1 MNFFKEIRMKVF
13 IQIYYI
19 LRMVTRVNNKRILF
33 EAYWGK
39 SVSCNPKA
47 MMDYMIENGYDDYEF
62 IVVYNGEDKI
72 SSDKIKYVNIRSIN
86 YLYYLC
92 TSKYWVANTHIM
104 GELKPK
110 KNQVYMQTWHAAG
123 AFKKF
128 GLDII
133 QSKDDRD
140 WEKLAWRKEASN
152 WDYLLCSSQEVK
164 DIYSSAFGVDKDIV
178 YPIGIPRNDCFYDSE
193 KISSIKEDINLK
205 IGNKDNK
212 KIILY
217 APTFRD
223 NREFKLM
230 FDFEKLYE
238 KIGSEYVILL
248 KLHPNIMDDLINIDE
263 KYSNFVFNFS
273 SYGEMQELLLA
284 ADLLITDYSSVIFD
298 FSLTGNPIV
307 LYSYDL
313 DEYKNEIRGFYY
325 EYEGFVPGPIVKTEN
340 ELIKEIMNYE
350 DLKVRNSKRVK
361 EFAKKFNQREEKTSS
376 QLAVEL
382 LLSSS
387 K

>member
-1 MNFFKEIRMKVF
+1 MKFFKEIRMKVF

-19 LRMVTRVNNKRILF
+19 LRIFTKVNNKRILF

-39 SVSCNPKA
+39 SISCNPKA
-47 MMDYMIENGYDDYEF
+47 MMDYMIENGYNDYQF
-62 IVVYNGEDKI
+62 IVVYNGKDKI
-72 SSDKIKYVNIRSIN
+72 SNNRVKYVNIRSID

-92 TSKYWVANTHIM
+92 TSKYWVVNSHIM

-133 QSKDDRD
+133 ESEDDRD
-140 WEKLAWRKEASN
+140 HEKLAWRKEAQN
-152 WDYLLCSSQEVK
+152 WDYLLCSSEEVRE
-164 DIYSSAFGVDKDIV
+164 IYSNAFGVSEDII
-178 YPIGIPRNDCFYDSE
+178 YPIGIPRNDCFYDKE
-193 KISSIKEDINLK
+193 KILELKKYINSQ
-205 IGNKDNK
+205 IGNNLGK
-212 KIILY
+212 KIVLY

-230 FDFEKLYE
+230 FDFDKLYKE
-238 KIGSEYVILL
+238 LGDEYVILL
-248 KLHPNIMDDLINIDE
+248 KLHHNIMDDAINIDE

-273 SYGEMQELLLA
+273 HYGEMQELLLA

-298 FSLTGNPIV
+298 FALTGNPII

-325 EYEGFVPGPIVKTEN
+325 EYESFVPGPIVKTEN
-340 ELIKEIMNYE
+340 QLIKEIKNYDE
-350 DLKVRNSKRVK
+350 LKSRNSNRVK
-361 EFAKKFNQREEKTSS
+361 KFAKKFNQREEKSSS

-382 LLSSS
+382 LLSSN

>member
-1 MNFFKEIRMKVF
+1 MKFFKEIRMKVF
-13 IQIYYI
+13 IRIYYI
-19 LRMVTRVNNKRILF
+19 LRIFTKLNDKRILF
-33 EAYWGK
+33 ESYWGK
-39 SVSCNPKA
+39 SISCNPKA
-47 MMDYMIENGYDDYEF
+47 MMDYMVENRYDDYQF
-62 IVVYNGEDKI
+62 IVVYNGKDKT
-72 SSDKIKYVNIRSIN
+72 SDDRIKYVNIRSID

-92 TSKYWVANTHIM
+92 TSKYWVANSHIM

-133 QSKDDRD
+133 ESEDDRAH
-140 WEKLAWRKEASN
+140 EKLAWRKEAQN
-152 WDYLLCSSQEVK
+152 WDYLLCSSEEVRK
-164 DIYSSAFGVDKDIV
+164 IYSNAFGVSKDII
-178 YPIGIPRNDCFYDSE
+178 YPIGIPRNDCFYNKE
-193 KISSIKEDINLK
+193 KILESKKYINSQ
-205 IGNKDNK
+205 IGNKLGK

-230 FDFEKLYE
+230 FDFDKLYKE
-238 KIGSEYVILL
+238 LGDEYVILL
-248 KLHPNIMDDLINIDE
+248 KLHPNIMDDAINIDK

-273 SYGEMQELLLA
+273 HYGEMQELLLA

-298 FSLTGNPIV
+298 FALTGNPII

-313 DEYKNEIRGFYY
+313 EEYKNEIRGFYY
-325 EYEGFVPGPIVKTEN
+325 EYESFVPGPIVKTEN
-340 ELIKEIMNYE
+340 QLIKEIKHYDE
-350 DLKVRNSKRVK
+350 LKARNSNRVK
-361 EFAKKFNQREEKTSS
+361 EFAKKFNQKEKKSAS

-382 LLSSS
+382 LLSSN

>member
-1 MNFFKEIRMKVF
+1 MKFFKEIRMKVF

-19 LRMVTRVNNKRILF
+19 LRIFTKVNNKRILF

-39 SVSCNPKA
+39 SISCNPKA
-47 MMDYMIENGYDDYEF
+47 MMDYMIENGYNDYQF
-62 IVVYNGEDKI
+62 IVVYNGKDKI
-72 SSDKIKYVNIRSIN
+72 SNNRVKYVNIRSID

-92 TSKYWVANTHIM
+92 TSKYWVVNSHIM

-133 QSKDDRD
+133 ESEVDRD
-140 WEKLAWRKEASN
+140 NEKLAWRKEAQN
-152 WDYLLCSSQEVK
+152 WDYLLCSSEEVRE
-164 DIYSSAFGVDKDIV
+164 IYSNAFGVSEDII
-178 YPIGIPRNDCFYDSE
+178 YPIGIPRNDCFYDKE
-193 KISSIKEDINLK
+193 KILELKKYINSQ
-205 IGNKDNK
+205 IGNNLGK
-212 KIILY
+212 KIVLY

-230 FDFEKLYE
+230 FDFDKLYKE
-238 KIGSEYVILL
+238 LGDEYVILL
-248 KLHPNIMDDLINIDE
+248 KLHPNIMDDAINIDE

-273 SYGEMQELLLA
+273 HYGEMQELLLA

-298 FSLTGNPIV
+298 FALTGNPII

-325 EYEGFVPGPIVKTEN
+325 EYESFVPGPIVKTEN
-340 ELIKEIMNYE
+340 QLIKEIKNYDE
-350 DLKVRNSKRVK
+350 LKSRNSNRVK
-361 EFAKKFNQREEKTSS
+361 KFAKKFNQREEKSSS

-382 LLSSS
+382 LLSSN

>member
-1 MNFFKEIRMKVF
+1 MKFFKEIRMKVF

-19 LRMVTRVNNKRILF
+19 LHIFTKVNNKRILF

-39 SVSCNPKA
+39 SISCNPKA
-47 MMDYMIENGYDDYEF
+47 MMDYMIENGYNDYQF
-62 IVVYNGEDKI
+62 IVVYNGKDKI
-72 SSDKIKYVNIRSIN
+72 SNNRVKYVNIRSID

-92 TSKYWVANTHIM
+92 TSKYWVVNSHIM

-133 QSKDDRD
+133 ESEDDRD
-140 WEKLAWRKEASN
+140 HEKLAWRKEAQN
-152 WDYLLCSSQEVK
+152 WDYLLCSSEEVRE
-164 DIYSSAFGVDKDIV
+164 IYSNAFGVSEDII
-178 YPIGIPRNDCFYDSE
+178 YPIGIPRNDCFYDKE
-193 KISSIKEDINLK
+193 KILELKKYINSQ
-205 IGNKDNK
+205 IGNNLGK
-212 KIILY
+212 KIVLY

-230 FDFEKLYE
+230 FDFDKLYKE
-238 KIGSEYVILL
+238 LGDEYVILL
-248 KLHPNIMDDLINIDE
+248 KLHPNIMDDAINIDE

-273 SYGEMQELLLA
+273 HYGEMQELLLA

-298 FSLTGNPIV
+298 FALTGNPII

-325 EYEGFVPGPIVKTEN
+325 EYESFVPGPIVKTEN
-340 ELIKEIMNYE
+340 QLIKEIKNYDE
-350 DLKVRNSKRVK
+350 LKSRNSNRVK
-361 EFAKKFNQREEKTSS
+361 NFAKKFNQREEKSSS

-382 LLSSS
+382 LLSSN

>member
-1 MNFFKEIRMKVF
+1 MKFFKEIRMKVF

-19 LRMVTRVNNKRILF
+19 LRIFTKVNNKRILF

-39 SVSCNPKA
+39 SISCNPKA
-47 MMDYMIENGYDDYEF
+47 MMDYMIENGYNDYQF
-62 IVVYNGEDKI
+62 IVVYNGKDKI
-72 SSDKIKYVNIRSIN
+72 SNNRVKYVNIRSID

-92 TSKYWVANTHIM
+92 TSKYWVVNSHIM

-133 QSKDDRD
+133 ESEDDRD
-140 WEKLAWRKEASN
+140 HEKLVWRKEAQN
-152 WDYLLCSSQEVK
+152 WDYLLCSSEEVRE
-164 DIYSSAFGVDKDIV
+164 IYSNAFGVSEDII
-178 YPIGIPRNDCFYDSE
+178 YPIGIPRNDCFYDKE
-193 KISSIKEDINLK
+193 KILELKKYINSQ
-205 IGNKDNK
+205 IGNNLGK
-212 KIILY
+212 KIVLY

-230 FDFEKLYE
+230 FDFDKLYKE
-238 KIGSEYVILL
+238 LGDEYVILL
-248 KLHPNIMDDLINIDE
+248 KLHPNIMDDAINIDE

-273 SYGEMQELLLA
+273 HYGEMQELLLA

-298 FSLTGNPIV
+298 FALTGNPII

-325 EYEGFVPGPIVKTEN
+325 EYESFVPGPIVKTEN
-340 ELIKEIMNYE
+340 QLIKEIKNYDE
-350 DLKVRNSKRVK
+350 LKSRNSNRVK
-361 EFAKKFNQREEKTSS
+361 NFAKKFNQREEKSSS

-382 LLSSS
+382 LLSSN

>member
-1 MNFFKEIRMKVF
+1 MKFFKEIRMKVF

-19 LRMVTRVNNKRILF
+19 LRIFTKVNNKRILF

-39 SVSCNPKA
+39 SISCNPKA
-47 MMDYMIENGYDDYEF
+47 MMDYMIENGYNDYQF
-62 IVVYNGEDKI
+62 IVVYNGKDKI
-72 SSDKIKYVNIRSIN
+72 SNNRVKYVNIRSID

-92 TSKYWVANTHIM
+92 TSKYWVANSHIM

-133 QSKDDRD
+133 ESEDDRD
-140 WEKLAWRKEASN
+140 HEKLAWRKEAQN
-152 WDYLLCSSQEVK
+152 WDYLLCSSEEVRE
-164 DIYSSAFGVDKDIV
+164 IYSNAFGVSEDII
-178 YPIGIPRNDCFYDSE
+178 YPIGIPRNDCFYDKE
-193 KISSIKEDINLK
+193 KILELKKYINSQ
-205 IGNKDNK
+205 IGNNLGK
-212 KIILY
+212 KIVLY

-230 FDFEKLYE
+230 FDFDKLYKE
-238 KIGSEYVILL
+238 LGDEYVILL
-248 KLHPNIMDDLINIDE
+248 KLHPNIMDDAINIDE

-273 SYGEMQELLLA
+273 HYGEMQKLLLA

-298 FSLTGNPIV
+298 FALTGNPII

-325 EYEGFVPGPIVKTEN
+325 EYESFVPGPIVKTEN
-340 ELIKEIMNYE
+340 QLIKEIKNYDE
-350 DLKVRNSKRVK
+350 LKSRNSNRVK
-361 EFAKKFNQREEKTSS
+361 NFAKKFNQREEKSSS

-382 LLSSS
+382 LLSSN